1 VQELMSKIAEAI
13 KAGEEEQV
21 KSLVEEGLAGNMGP
35 AQILTGAM
43 MPAMN
48 EIGMLF
54 SKGEAFIPELIVSA
68 MAMEAGLE
76 VLKPRLGDEVKGAGT
91 VVLGT
96 VFGDIHS
103 IGKNLVRMCM
113 EGAGFEVIDIGED
126 LRTEKFVD
134 ACKEHKPDILG
145 LSALLSSTMQRM
157 PEVIEAVREVDPSV
171 MIMVGG
177 APITQKFADDV
188 GASGY
193 APDAFQAALKAK
205 ELLSNR

>member
-21 KSLVEEGLAGNMGP
+21 RSLVEEGLAGNMGP

>member
-1 VQELMSKIAEAI
+1 MQELMSKIAEAI

-21 KSLVEEGLAGNMGP
+21 KSLVEEGLAENLGP
-35 AQILTGAM
+35 AQILEDAM

-48 EIGMLF
+48 EVGMLF
-54 SKGEAFIPELIVSA
+54 SKGEVFIPELIVSA

-76 VLKPRLGDEVKGAGT
+76 VLKPRLGDEVKGAGK

-96 VFGDIHS
+96 VYGDIHS

-157 PEVIEAVREVDPSV
+157 PEVIEAVRAVDPSAL
-171 MIMVGG
+171 IMVGG

-205 ELLSNR
+205 ELLDLF

>member
-21 KSLVEEGLAGNMGP
+21 RSLVEEGLAGNMGP

-205 ELLSNR
+205 GLLSNR

>member
-1 VQELMSKIAEAI
+1 MQELMSKIAEAI

>member
-1 VQELMSKIAEAI
+1 MMSKITEAI
-13 KAGEEEQV
+13 KAGEEEET
-21 KSLVEEGLAGNMGP
+21 KALVEKGLAENVSP
-35 AQILTGAM
+35 ERILKDAM
-43 MPAMN
+43 IPAMN

-54 SKGEAFIPELIVSA
+54 SKGEVFIPELIVSA

-76 VLKPRLGDEVKGAGT
+76 SLKPQLGKEGAGSGR

-96 VFGDIHS
+96 VHGDIHS

-113 EGAGFEVIDIGED
+113 EGAGFDVIDIGED

-134 ACKEHKPDILG
+134 AYKEYRPDILG

-157 PEVIEAVREVDPSV
+157 PEVIEAVRAVDSSA
-171 MIMVGG
+171 MIMIGG
-177 APITQKFADDV
+177 APITQKFADDI

-193 APDAFQAALKAK
+193 APDAFEAALKAK
-205 ELLSNR
+205 ELMGRA

>member
-1 VQELMSKIAEAI
+1 MQELMSKIAEAI

-21 KSLVEEGLAGNMGP
+21 RSLVEEGLAGNMGP

>member
-1 VQELMSKIAEAI
+1 MMSKIAEAI

-21 KSLVEEGLAGNMGP
+21 RSLVEEGLAGNMGP

-157 PEVIEAVREVDPSV
+157 PEVIEAVRAVDPSAL
-171 MIMVGG
+171 IMVGG
-177 APITQKFADDV
+177 APITQKFADDI

-205 ELLSNR
+205 ELLDLF

>member
-1 VQELMSKIAEAI
+1 MQELMSKIAEAI

-21 KSLVEEGLAGNMGP
+21 KSLVEEGLAENLGP
-35 AQILTGAM
+35 ARILKDAM
-43 MPAMN
+43 MPAMK

-76 VLKPRLGDEVKGAGT
+76 VLKPRLGDEEKGAGR

-134 ACKEHKPDILG
+134 ACKEHKPGILG

-157 PEVIEAVREVDPSV
+157 PEVIEAVRAVDLSV

-177 APITQKFADDV
+177 APITQKFADDI

-205 ELLSNR
+205 ELLSDR